1 MVVVDVN
8 VLAYSLIEGDRT
20 GEALEV
26 QRIDPDWR
34 LPPVWRH
41 EFANVL
47 VTYVRQGG
55 MPERRA
61 SDLYGAAVAS
71 YGPRE
76 ATPDVSSVIR
86 WAIGKRLS
94 AYDAQYVALARQLD
108 VPCVTE
114 DAGILRAVPAGACS
128 MRAFVRKHPGKP
140 PQNR

>member
-1 MVVVDVN
+1 MIVVDVN

-20 GEALEV
+20 GEAIKV
-26 QRIDPDWR
+26 QEADPDWR

-61 SDLYGAAVAS
+61 NDLYESAVAS

-76 ATPDVSSVIR
+76 ITPEPASVFKL
-86 WAIGKRLS
+86 AIGKRLS
-94 AYDAQYVALARQLD
+94 AYDAQYVALARQLS
-108 VPCVTE
+108 VPCVSE
-114 DAGILRAVPAGACS
+114 DAGILRAVPDWTCS
-128 MRAFVRKHPGKP
+128 MREFVRKHQPE
-140 PQNR
+140 